1 MDTAPLLRLQAID
14 KRYPG
19 GMQALAGLTL
29 TVGARE
35 FVALLG
41 PSGCGKSTALRLIA
55 GLEAAG
61 SGSLAWAGALPTLG
75 FVFQEPTLMPWATV
89 SDNVFLPL
97 RLQGRARAE
106 AAPLID
112 RMLDRVGLSSFAA
125 AYPRELSGGMKMRVS
140 IARALVTRPGLLLMD
155 EPFAALDELTR
166 QQLGEDLLAIQAE
179 QGFAVVFVTHSV
191 HESTYLADRVLVMTP
206 RPGRV
211 AAEWRIDEPR
221 PRGEAY
227 RLSARYDA
235 HRVAV
240 SRALRDAMAVAAG
253 EAGGHA

>member
-1 MDTAPLLRLQAID
+1 MA
-14 KRYPG
+14 
-19 GMQALAGLTL
+19 
-29 TVGARE
+29 
-35 FVALLG
+35 
-41 PSGCGKSTALRLIA
+41 
-55 GLEAAG
+55 
-61 SGSLAWAGALPTLG
+61 
-75 FVFQEPTLMPWATV
+75 
-89 SDNVFLPL
+89 DNVFLPL

-106 AAPLID
+106 AAPLVD
-112 RMLDRVGLSSFAA
+112 AMLDRVGLSSFAR

-140 IARALVTRPGLLLMD
+140 IARALVTQPGLLLMD

-206 RPGRV
+206 RPGRI

-235 HRVAV
+235 HRVAI
-240 SRALRDAMAVAAG
+240 SRALRDATAG
-253 EAGGHA
+253 APDHA